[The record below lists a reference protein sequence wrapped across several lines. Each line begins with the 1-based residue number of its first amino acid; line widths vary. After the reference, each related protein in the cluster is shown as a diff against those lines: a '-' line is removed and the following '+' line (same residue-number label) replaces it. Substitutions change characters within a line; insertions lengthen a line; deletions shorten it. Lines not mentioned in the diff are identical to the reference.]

1 MGKLIVFE
9 GTDGS
14 GKSTQFGLL
23 TKRLEEEQV
32 SFRRLRFPRYDQESS
47 ALIRMYLNGE
57 FGSKP
62 DDVNAY
68 TASTFFSV
76 DRFASYKSDWGAL
89 YEQGALIMADRYTTS
104 NAVHQGAKMDKNE
117 LSEYFDWLYDLE
129 FDKMKLPRPDL
140 VLYLDVDIEMSLS
153 RMRKREAQTNTN
165 ADIHE
170 KDIDY
175 LKRCLETAQIACE
188 HFGWTRIPCRDTDG
202 RERTIQEIHEDIYRI
217 VREII

>member
-1 MGKLIVFE
+1 MNRGKLIVLE
-9 GTDGS
+9 GIDGS
-14 GKSTQFGLL
+14 GKSTNYKLL
-23 TKRLEEEQV
+23 CERLAKNGV
-32 SFRRLRFPRYDQESS
+32 DYHSIVFPRYDQDSS

-57 FGSKP
+57 FGSRP

-76 DRFASYKSDWGAL
+76 DRFASYKSDWGEL

-129 FDKMKLPRPDL
+129 FDKMKLPRPD
-140 VLYLDVDIEMSLS
+140 
-153 RMRKREAQTNTN
+153 
-165 ADIHE
+165 
-170 KDIDY
+170 DIDY